1 MVTGWCGV
9 MEQQS
14 AKRIVVLSGP
24 SGSGKTTVVRRLV
37 ESVPVRL
44 VKSVSAT
51 TRPPRPGEQEGD
63 DYWFLTRDQFLQR
76 LQADE
81 FIEHA
86 EVFSSGFLYG
96 TLWSELG
103 RAWAQGGWAFL
114 EIDVQGALRVVQQYP
129 DAVTIFLRAPSAAEF
144 ERRLRSRGT
153 ESEEVI
159 QRRLA
164 TAAQEL
170 SQSDR
175 YRYTVV
181 NDRLEDA
188 VSEICEI
195 LKAEEKARNA

>member
-1 MVTGWCGV
+1 M
-9 MEQQS
+9 
-14 AKRIVVLSGP
+14 
-24 SGSGKTTVVRRLV
+24 RRLV
-37 ESVPVRL
+37 ESAPVRL

-51 TRPPRPGEQEGD
+51 TRPPRPGEQDGD

-76 LQADE
+76 LQGDE